1 MPSFFGGMMAWTHG
15 TLTTSVGVRSE
26 LRIPS
31 TIMSVRRRLS
41 LGFFSVA
48 IAWSSQAAAQA
59 SATAQSAQP
68 APAVESGVEAPTAPV
83 MVDGVTLFRVRGIS
97 SYPAER
103 RAAEIADRIRE
114 VAADRAIPVESLSVH
129 DTTMATFV
137 IANGRRLFGI
147 LDADAELEGL
157 TRPVVA
163 RVYQARVAEAIAH
176 FRRDREAAVV
186 WWGFA
191 KAAAATLIFVLV
203 MVLGRRAS
211 KRLRAAAAERYGS
224 KIHDVQVGSVEIV
237 RAEQLWSG
245 VQYVVRI
252 AGAVVALVAG
262 YLYLNYVL
270 LLFPWTRALGRSLS
284 SILLRPVTTIGTGFV
299 AFIPDLVFLIVLAL
313 ITRFVIRLVRLFFK
327 RVGDGTVT
335 LQNFEPAWA
344 APTERMVRFAL
355 IAFALV
361 IAYPYIPGSG
371 SEAFKGIGVVIGL
384 MFSIGS
390 ASVIGN
396 LVAGLGLA
404 FRGAFRVGDRVRIGE
419 HIGEVAKV
427 QLLTTY
433 LRSPKNEQ
441 IIVPNS
447 LILNSEVVN
456 YSALARDAGL
466 ILHTNVGIGYETPWR
481 QVEAMLLEA
490 AGRTAGVRTQ
500 PAPFVLQKKLGDFA
514 VDYEI
519 NVHCE
524 DVRRMLATYSELHR
538 NILDVFNEYGVQI
551 MTPAYEG
558 DPEQVKIVPRDQWF
572 AAPAL
577 SPTPERVVETAVSA
591 GPADVGL
598 ATRRDVEAPS
608 RS

>member
-1 MPSFFGGMMAWTHG
+1 MP
-15 TLTTSVGVRSE
+15 
-26 LRIPS
+26 
-31 TIMSVRRRLS
+31 VRRPLW
-41 LGFFSVA
+41 LGLFATA
-48 IAWSSQAAAQA
+48 IVWNSNADAQRSTAAQ
-59 SATAQSAQP
+59 TAEP
-68 APAVESGVEAPTAPV
+68 APESAVEAPTAPV
-83 MVDGVTLFRVRGIS
+83 TIDGVTLFRVRGIS

-114 VAADRAIPVESLSVH
+114 VAANRAIPVESLTVH
-129 DTTMATFV
+129 DTTMATFL
-137 IANGRRLFGI
+137 IANGRRLFGV

-157 TRPVVA
+157 TRHVVTRA
-163 RVYQARVAEAIAH
+163 YQARVAEAITN
-176 FRRDREAAVV
+176 FRHDREASVV
-186 WWGFA
+186 SWSLA
-191 KAAAATLIFVLV
+191 KAAAATVVFVLI
-203 MVLGRRAS
+203 MMLGRRAS
-211 KRLRAAAAERYGS
+211 KRLRAAAASRYGS
-224 KIHDVQVGSVEIV
+224 KIHDVQVGSIEIV
-237 RAEQLWSG
+237 RAEQLWSV

-252 AGAVVALVAG
+252 AGAIVAVVAG

-270 LLFPWTRALGRSLS
+270 LLFPWTRALGRNLS
-284 SILLRPVTTIGTGFV
+284 SILLRPVTTIGAGFV

-313 ITRFVIRLVRLFFK
+313 VTRFVIRLVRLFFQ
-327 RVGDGTVT
+327 RVADGTVM

-344 APTERMVRFAL
+344 VPTERMVRFAL

-361 IAYPYIPGSG
+361 IAYPYIPGSS

-384 MFSIGS
+384 MFSLGS

-481 QVEAMLLEA
+481 QVEAMLLESA
-490 AGRTAGVRTQ
+490 RRTASVRTQ

-519 NVHCE
+519 NVYC
-524 DVRRMLATYSELHR
+524 DDARRMLATYSELHR

-558 DPEQVKIVPRDQWF
+558 DPEQPKVVPREQWYTEP
-572 AAPAL
+572 AAPVV
-577 SPTPERVVETAVSA
+577 SDRVVETGVPA

-598 ATRRDVEAPS
+598 ATRHDEKTPT